1 MDFFFK
7 SLQFT
12 FESLKRVVV
21 QVSNYMVNN
30 RNKLV
35 ALTNIIKNIKQ
46 KHYIFDLSKRCYTD
60 LNHFE
65 GQ

>member
-1 MDFFFK
+1 MA
-7 SLQFT
+7 
-12 FESLKRVVV
+12 V

-35 ALTNIIKNIKQ
+35 AQTNIMKIIKQ
-46 KHYIFDLSKRCYTD
+46 KHYIFDLSERCFTD
-60 LNHFE
+60 LIHSE